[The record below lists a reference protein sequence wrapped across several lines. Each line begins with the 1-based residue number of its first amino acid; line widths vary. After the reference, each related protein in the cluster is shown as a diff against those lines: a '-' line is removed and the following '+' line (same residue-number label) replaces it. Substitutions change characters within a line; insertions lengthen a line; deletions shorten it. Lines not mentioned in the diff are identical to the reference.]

1 MLRALNL
8 SFNNENL
15 SPANQ
20 SIDNPPRISDYM
32 EVLRLYLTS
41 GSYDLNLATP
51 IFSHIEDFTI
61 TDLIG
66 SGTFGEAYL
75 GHNVISQENFLFK
88 IYKFGKQSMRKMN
101 REITVVQHLCGHP
114 NIVQLHHVVKQGLTG
129 YPILLFDYVNN
140 TKYHELYPTLAP
152 NDVLFYLHELLKG
165 LAFAHGRNVV
175 HKDLKPANVVFD
187 KEKGKVKIIDWG
199 LSEFH
204 NPGDT
209 ILLVSTIYVRHLC

>member
-1 MLRALNL
+1 MLCVLNPSL
-8 SFNNENL
+8 NTEVL

-20 SIDNPPRISDYM
+20 SIDESPRISDYM
-32 EVLRLYLTS
+32 EVLRWYLTS
-41 GSYDLNLATP
+41 GSNALNLATHL
-51 IFSHIEDFTI
+51 FSNIEDFSI

-75 GHNVISQENFLFK
+75 GHNVISQEQYLFK
-88 IYKFGKQSMRKMN
+88 IYKFGKQSMKKMN
-101 REITVVQHLCGHP
+101 REITIAQHLCGHP
-114 NIVQLHHVVKQGLTG
+114 NVVQLHHVVKQGLTG
-129 YPILLFDYVNN
+129 YPILLFDFVNS

-152 NDVLFYLHELLKG
+152 KDVVFYLHELLKG
-165 LAFAHGRNVV
+165 LEFAHGWNVV
-175 HKDLKPANVVFD
+175 HKDIKPANVVFD

-209 ILLVSTIYVRHLC
+209 ILLVSTIYFCHIC